1 MLVFRYLGTN
11 HNDNC
16 NKDITH
22 NDSSSNNISLG
33 DATLKTIW
41 VDRSRL
47 ITSFNLKKKLNI
59 YSKSIQHESK
69 SINSPHPNNL
79 HGRSERLLRL
89 SLNDLILELVFQKL
103 KGGSR
108 AKKNRLTSTQKLLV

>member
-33 DATLKTIW
+33 DVTLKTIW

-47 ITSFNLKKKLNI
+47 ITSFNLNIKLNI
-59 YSKSIQHESK
+59 SSTAILSEST

-79 HGRSERLLRL
+79 HGRSERHLRL
-89 SLNDLILELVFQKL
+89 SLEDLVLELVFQKL